1 MTAAVVCEVCG
12 LPKEICVCEDLARE
26 QAPLRVRM
34 DTRRYGKAV
43 TVVEGFTDDA
53 NVSALAK
60 ELKRFVAAGG
70 TVKQGHIELQGD
82 HRQKVVSMLRNKG
95 YTVEDRG

>member
-12 LPKEICVCEDLARE
+12 LPKEICVCEELSRE
-26 QAPLRVRM
+26 QAPLRVRI

-53 NVSALAK
+53 NVDALAK

-70 TVKQGHIELQGD
+70 TVKEGHVELQGD
-82 HRQKVVSMLRNKG
+82 HRQKVLGYLRNKG
-95 YTVEDRG
+95 YTVEDRA